1 MNMDGEKNNEKKAA
15 ASKLI
20 SKSWL
25 EKLEVCRREEEKLRN
40 DIQELD
46 KWVDMIGTMDDKQ
59 LKEYLEN
66 HPRDSTMTTKSQ
78 KMKSKVQ
85 RKESTSKSKSSISN
99 GILASVLKFDKKE

>member
-1 MNMDGEKNNEKKAA
+1 MLFPPLIYIFCTTSIILLCPSKTMNMDGEKNNEKKAA

-46 KWVDMIGTMDDKQ
+46 KWVTLLFVI
-59 LKEYLEN
+59 
-66 HPRDSTMTTKSQ
+66 
-78 KMKSKVQ
+78 
-85 RKESTSKSKSSISN
+85 I
-99 GILASVLKFDKKE
+99 ILNL